1 MKKQVPNY
9 KKNVEIYFILYLAA
23 LMLLIPDLKEQNNGK
38 RGSDSIINEELFRIY
53 PEKNTLLARLFI
65 DSNGV
70 NYLSLDSTNIIF
82 YSGNVQEINFDFQI
96 QNRLLN
102 QSLVLDNNAS
112 FTNYFKFYENKD
124 LNLTYFYWKPPILDK
139 RNYVYNVKVTANALV
154 KIPSSKSNE
163 FELKKLNATTY
174 FDLVVNYFDPT
185 TGLPMIAANQDTV
198 RIASIDSTL
207 FYGMNRSN
215 QDIFI
220 NFEKDQVTSIAGDIW
235 QNTAFIFGIDLSK
248 DIGKKP
254 DIRII
259 NSPSNNNGTVSIQ
272 KIQGNS
278 IVLQGKMPNFGS
290 SKVKI
295 KLLRKFDNSSIEDE
309 FSLSPVEIKDPD
321 FSSIIYPFR
330 TYTIKPNFPNLL
342 DHSFSC
348 RIRTNDG
355 QVIQNS
361 LGQNNFTFSI
371 DNSYIGKNLLFE
383 RFIDNKIY
391 GKVYQIQ
398 IIDYP
403 PPQIAQLQL
412 VSTNKLKI
420 LINTFGIVNN
430 RENSI
435 KDIDIIGNAKYSE
448 LVGQTSTNPV
458 NLVFTQVYEI
468 VPIRSSEKFSFK
480 IRVQDQRGIWSE
492 YVEYPQ

>member
-23 LMLLIPDLKEQNNGK
+23 LMLLIPDLKEQDKEKKEPNTTV
-38 RGSDSIINEELFRIY
+38 NEDLFRIY
-53 PEKNTLLARLFI
+53 PEKNILLARLFI

-70 NYLSLDSTNIIF
+70 NYISLDSTNLIF
-82 YSGNVQEINFDFQI
+82 YSGNVQDINFDFQI
-96 QNRLLN
+96 QNKLLN
-102 QSLVLDNNAS
+102 QSLVLNNNAS
-112 FTNYFKFYENKD
+112 YTNFFKFYENKD
-124 LNLTYFYWKPPILDK
+124 LNLAYFYWKPPILDK
-139 RNYVYNVKVTANALV
+139 RNYVYNVKVTAKAIV
-154 KIPSSKSNE
+154 KAPIPKSNE

-185 TGLPMIAANQDTV
+185 TGLPLIAANQDTV
-198 RIASIDSTL
+198 RIASIDSNL
-207 FYGMNRSN
+207 FYGMNRST

-220 NFEKDQVTSIAGDIW
+220 NFEKDRVSSIAGDNW

-248 DIGKKP
+248 DMGKKP
-254 DIRII
+254 EIKII

-278 IVLQGKMPNFGS
+278 IILQGKMPNFGS

-295 KLLRKFDNSSIEDE
+295 KLNRKFDNSSVEDE
-309 FSLSPVEIKDPD
+309 FSLSPIEIKDPD
-321 FSSIIYPFR
+321 FVSIIYPFR
-330 TYTIKPNFPNLL
+330 TYTVKPNFPNLL

-361 LGQNNFTFSI
+361 LGQANFSFSI
-371 DNSYIGKNLLFE
+371 DNNYIGKNLIFE

-398 IIDYP
+398 VTDYP

-412 VSTNKLKI
+412 VATNKLKI
-420 LINTFGIVNN
+420 LANIFGIVNN

-468 VPIRSSEKFSFK
+468 VPIRSNEKFSFK

-492 YVEYPQ
+492 YIEYP